1 MKKLLITV
9 IALALPLGLRAE
21 AVKSLAD
28 FQAAADK
35 ANEILVIPEWPKTP
49 TEVEDEVNNAI
60 AKANAGLDV
69 IGKQDLSK
77 VTFDSTVVALDN
89 LQNDAQIAIQKTVV
103 VQQTSQQA
111 AMRDA
116 AEKAVKVFQDWAVG
130 IDYREDVDKAGK
142 AFADTKAEL
151 EGVPDIVLESP
162 GVKTGDDTYTIL
174 ANVTFQYNTV
184 EETAKSEATRKHL
197 YEVRFNLARDKNVS

>member
-130 IDYREDVDKAGK
+130 IDYREDVYKAVK
-142 AFADTKAEL
+142 DCADTNPKL
-151 EGVPDIVLESP
+151 EGEDQLLLEHTLRDYRRA
-162 GVKTGDDTYTIL
+162 GL
-174 ANVTFQYNTV
+174 A
-184 EETAKSEATRKHL
+184 L
-197 YEVRFNLARDKNVS
+197 